1 PVDTLKID
9 RSFVNSM
16 LENPSNLEIVRVIL
30 GLGQV
35 LRLTT
40 VAEGVETRAQLD
52 ALHQLGCPLAQGYY
66 FGRPMD
72 AEAALTFLLEHAAQ
86 DPS

>member
-1 PVDTLKID
+1 
-9 RSFVNSM
+9 M

-40 VAEGVETRAQLD
+40 VAEGVETREQLD
-52 ALHQLGCPLAQGYY
+52 ALRQLGCPLAQGYC

-72 AEAALTFLLEHAAQ
+72 AQTTLRFLLERIPQAF
-86 DPS
+86 S